1 VRETGDKSKR
11 GVPVN
16 VLTIATLMI
25 MAAVTAWGFTMARA
39 SAHHSRLRAEMAR
52 IEREARKEIQHWRD
66 EAARART
73 HAAQIARDAANWA
86 AGCKQGRD
94 DVITVVP
101 LLIAAQEKGAGGGA
115 GSEHGAEEVIE
126 HEEIIEHV

>member
-1 VRETGDKSKR
+1 MND
-11 GVPVN
+11 
-16 VLTIATLMI
+16 LTVAALMI
-25 MAAVTAWGFTMARA
+25 MAGVTSWGFTMARA
-39 SAHHSRLRAEMAR
+39 STHHSRLRAEMVR
-52 IEREARKEIQHWRD
+52 LEREARTEIQHWRD

-101 LLIAAQEKGAGGGA
+101 LLIAAQEKGTGGGPD
-115 GSEHGAEEVIE
+115 SQHGADEVIE
-126 HEEIIEHV
+126 HT

>member
-1 VRETGDKSKR
+1 MNG
-11 GVPVN
+11 
-16 VLTIATLMI
+16 LTVAALMI

-39 SAHHSRLRAEMAR
+39 SAHQSRLRAEMAR
-52 IEREARKEIQHWRD
+52 MEREARREIQHWRD

-73 HAAQIARDAANWA
+73 LAAQVARDAANWA

-101 LLIAAQEKGAGGGA
+101 LLIAAQEKKGTESGPCSQPGADEA
-115 GSEHGAEEVIE
+115 IE
-126 HEEIIEHV
+126 HA